1 MYMHKQLNIS
11 NSIIRITGTCIY
23 TTGKP
28 VMHLYMYI
36 SLNWS
41 KKKRCNRYSKN
52 IIKLNPY
59 EEIIFQRFGK
69 NPFKFIFLEAH
80 TVTRD

>member
-41 KKKRCNRYSKN
+41 KK
-52 IIKLNPY
+52 
-59 EEIIFQRFGK
+59 G
-69 NPFKFIFLEAH
+69 
-80 TVTRD
+80 VTAILKI

>member
-11 NSIIRITGTCIY
+11 NSIYLITGTCIY

-41 KKKRCNRYSKN
+41 KKK
-52 IIKLNPY
+52 
-59 EEIIFQRFGK
+59 EG
-69 NPFKFIFLEAH
+69 
-80 TVTRD
+80 VTAILKI

>member
-11 NSIIRITGTCIY
+11 NSIILITGTCIY
-23 TTGKP
+23 TTSKP
-28 VMHLYMYI
+28 IIHLYMYM
-36 SLNWS
+36 SQNRS
-41 KKKRCNRYSKN
+41 KKRCNRYSKN

>member
-11 NSIIRITGTCIY
+11 NSVILITGTCIY

-36 SLNWS
+36 SQNRS
-41 KKKRCNRYSKN
+41 KRKKGVTA
-52 IIKLNPY
+52 ILKL
-59 EEIIFQRFGK
+59 
-69 NPFKFIFLEAH
+69 
-80 TVTRD
+80 